1 MLKNIAVNQAIERCE
16 GWDLEGRILDITLQH
31 LIQNMAGF
39 CGGLGPGP
47 DARVPHPGVASFE
60 GCAKSTAAAADLKDC
75 LGRQWNAVQQ
85 VPVDPLEVVGLCQDE
100 A

>member
-39 CGGLGPGP
+39 CGRLGHGLNADVADLGL
-47 DARVPHPGVASFE
+47 ASFE

-75 LGRQWNAVQQ
+75 LGSQWNAVQQ